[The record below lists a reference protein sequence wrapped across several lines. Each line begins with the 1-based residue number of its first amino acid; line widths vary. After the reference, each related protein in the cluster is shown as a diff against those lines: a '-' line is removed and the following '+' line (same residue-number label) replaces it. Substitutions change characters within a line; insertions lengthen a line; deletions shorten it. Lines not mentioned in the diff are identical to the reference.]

1 MTNINKLFDLSQ
13 QIVVLL
19 KDNNSIILTD
29 EEKDSLM
36 DALNSLKFFAEEGNL
51 DRAIMEAEI
60 VLKKIKESYS

>member
-1 MTNINKLFDLSQ
+1 MRNINKLFDLSQ

-19 KDNNSIILTD
+19 KDNDSIILTD

-36 DALNSLKFFAEEGNL
+36 DALNSLKFFSEEGNL